1 MEYQNQI
8 KTESICSDKDMLS
21 KILENIFDN
30 ALRFSEKVIY
40 FSITEK
46 NNCICFTV
54 YDDGK
59 GFSKDELKYAT
70 TFFYSSPTNKGNFGI
85 GLSICKI
92 LCERL
97 DCVLSLENIA
107 DHGASITVQ
116 VKK

>member
-1 MEYQNQI
+1 
-8 KTESICSDKDMLS
+8 MLS

-30 ALRFSEKVIY
+30 ALRFSEKVIC

-46 NNCICFTV
+46 NNYVCFTI

-59 GFSKDELKYAT
+59 GFSEDELKYAT
-70 TFFYSSPTNKGNFGI
+70 SFFYSSPTNKGNFGI

-97 DCVLSLENIA
+97 DCVLSLDNTAE
-107 DHGASITVQ
+107 HGASITVQ
-116 VKK
+116 VKE